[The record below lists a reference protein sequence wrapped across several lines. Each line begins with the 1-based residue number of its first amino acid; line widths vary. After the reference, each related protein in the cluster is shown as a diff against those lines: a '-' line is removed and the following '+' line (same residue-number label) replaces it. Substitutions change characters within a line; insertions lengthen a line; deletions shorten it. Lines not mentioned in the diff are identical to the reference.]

1 MKFAKILYAVAICLL
16 LSAPLFLLPFSQ
28 DSSAE
33 KRPLSEFPE
42 VVVQGKVNTEFFSEL
57 DTWLAEH
64 FPFRSAIISTN
75 NLLKATLFGSSDED
89 QVVVGK
95 NDWLYFSQTL
105 PDYFGENV
113 MTEAQLRQIVTT
125 LSLIQEQVTQ
135 SGGKFVFAV
144 APNKNTVYPQYMPS
158 YYQPSHTVN
167 NLDRLTALLREEP
180 YFADLRGALSG
191 SSGQLYHARD
201 SHWNNLGAMIAWQQM
216 VAAAG
221 GNHALFQGVDYTWNQ
236 NWRGDLEDMIFPSF
250 SFLDWQADYAV
261 DWTYQIT
268 SNYRSEEDILITTE
282 NTGGQGRLLMMRD
295 SFGNSLLPFFA
306 QTYEYALFSRAVPY
320 DLREID
326 SYDTV
331 IIEIVERNLAN
342 LLRTAPVMIAPARQL
357 QGTQTQAITNTRQ
370 TKGLTHLYGSFSG
383 DADHVYLQLSNG
395 EDTLVVEAFPILE
408 QSLLGDQSGELLEHG
423 FSAYVSAEYKDYQVT
438 VFIHR
443 EE

>member
-95 NDWLYFSQTL
+95 DGWLYFSQTL

-158 YYQPSHTVN
+158 YYQPSHTVT

-191 SSGQLYHARD
+191 SEEQLYHARD

-408 QSLLGDQSGELLEHG
+408 KSLLEDKSEAPLENG
-423 FSAYVSAEYKDYQVT
+423 FSAYVPAKYKDYQVT
-438 VFIHR
+438 VLIDR